1 MICIFFA
8 GDDDG
13 DDSFLVESGGEGE
26 DANEDDWSL
35 AASALGSRTG
45 ARGGGCAR
53 EARRRVNDLIR
64 RLKVREK

>member
-13 DDSFLVESGGEGE
+13 DSFLAESVGEGE

-64 RLKVREK
+64 RLKVREE